1 MVVAP
6 SSDDADPPTQPPSDV
21 RKAASTERTQL
32 LFMILVTV
40 FVSIGILVVS
50 IISSHAHGGSVHDSS
65 IRSWLQQHPPRKVSH
80 DADLLRRR
88 VLADYTERPP
98 AELAEH
104 VPAILASLDHS
115 DYHIRRLAGG
125 LLSRLEPVAI
135 GPHAT
140 EIAERLESDDE
151 SVRLHVVQALGLLP
165 ARRLE
170 AFADRLVESLD
181 DDDDG
186 VRWAAVDSLSGLS
199 PAALANR
206 TEFALQKMLDRQ
218 ESSLARS
225 AVSTWLPKL
234 ESSGAPQGVVDRLA
248 AWNYKLN
255 FAGMGQQQQQM
266 AMGGGGE

>member
-1 MVVAP
+1 M
-6 SSDDADPPTQPPSDV
+6 
-21 RKAASTERTQL
+21 
-32 LFMILVTV
+32 
-40 FVSIGILVVS
+40 
-50 IISSHAHGGSVHDSS
+50 
-65 IRSWLQQHPPRKVSH
+65 
-80 DADLLRRR
+80 
-88 VLADYTERPP
+88 
-98 AELAEH
+98 
-104 VPAILASLDHS
+104 
-115 DYHIRRLAGG
+115 
-125 LLSRLEPVAI
+125 
-135 GPHAT
+135 
-140 EIAERLESDDE
+140 
-151 SVRLHVVQALGLLP
+151 VQALGLLP

-170 AFADRLVESLD
+170 AFADRLDESLD

-218 ESSLARS
+218 ESSFARS

-234 ESSGAPQGVVDRLA
+234 ARSAAGSGERLA